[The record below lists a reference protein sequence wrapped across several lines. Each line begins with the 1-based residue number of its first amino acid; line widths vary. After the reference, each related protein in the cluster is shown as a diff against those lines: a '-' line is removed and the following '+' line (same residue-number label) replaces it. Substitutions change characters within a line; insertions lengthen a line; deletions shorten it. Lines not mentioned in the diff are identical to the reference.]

1 MPILS
6 FKRRRCFDYTG
17 PSSDVQ
23 RRIELALRNR
33 ERRAAFYLKRG
44 ARAYAQCRRRNNPR
58 TLLLIEGPVHA
69 PA

>member
-6 FKRRRCFDYTG
+6 FKHRRCFEYTG

-33 ERRAAFYLKRG
+33 ERRAAYQLKR
-44 ARAYAQCRRRNNPR
+44 AACAYAQCHRRNNPR
-58 TLLLIEGPVHA
+58 ALYLVEGPAHVA
-69 PA
+69 A